1 MKNNEPKTRDEELY
15 NFIKKSFKENMVPE
29 NFSEG
34 KKFFTNETTDD
45 SICFAYDFGN
55 RDNDETAMMFFYPTT
70 CAVPPKYRHHLT
82 CEYSDDIRLLEL
94 DYQTL
99 VLNLTDDLSII
110 EGLKETAVNK
120 YEFSRM
126 MLSEQIAYNFINGLG
141 QKSLKVETAKVF
153 DKAKK
158 YTARY
163 NEFMQKLDEKV
174 ENLTHEG
181 PQENE

>member
-1 MKNNEPKTRDEELY
+1 M
-15 NFIKKSFKENMVPE
+15 
-29 NFSEG
+29 
-34 KKFFTNETTDD
+34 
-45 SICFAYDFGN
+45 
-55 RDNDETAMMFFYPTT
+55 
-70 CAVPPKYRHHLT
+70 
-82 CEYSDDIRLLEL
+82 
-94 DYQTL
+94 

-141 QKSLKVETAKVF
+141 QKSLKAETANVF